1 MTYHHVIVRREEE
14 IDSMTSATQSYS
26 GLLRPATLMGFC
38 FSCCRPRRSRSP
50 QVESEPL
57 LASQTSSAD
66 SLPEPTNYI
75 QKATDILATLKANKY
90 PSQEQLNQF
99 SQLLLCS
106 EFLDVNVN
114 VPTTGYGPVSDDV
127 KKVVLDLR
135 ELVEA
140 LLMIGMEKNGE

>member
-1 MTYHHVIVRREEE
+1 
-14 IDSMTSATQSYS
+14 
-26 GLLRPATLMGFC
+26 MGFC
-38 FSCCRPRRSRSP
+38 FSCCRRRRRRHP
-50 QVESEPL
+50 PVESEPL

-75 QKATDILATLKANKY
+75 QKATDILAALKANKH

-99 SQLLLCS
+99 LQLLLRS
-106 EFLDVNVN
+106 EFLDVN

>member
-1 MTYHHVIVRREEE
+1 
-14 IDSMTSATQSYS
+14 
-26 GLLRPATLMGFC
+26 MGFC

-99 SQLLLCS
+99 LQLLLRS
-106 EFLDVNVN
+106 ELLDVNVN